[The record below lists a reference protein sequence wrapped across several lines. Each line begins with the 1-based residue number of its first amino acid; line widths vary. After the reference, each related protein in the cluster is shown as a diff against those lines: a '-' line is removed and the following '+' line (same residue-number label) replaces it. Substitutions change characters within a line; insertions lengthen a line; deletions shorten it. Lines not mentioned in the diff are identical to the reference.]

1 VELSQVVALIVI
13 LLFFAALVQ
22 ARRKRGRGHT
32 RPGAGATGAIYD
44 MLMED
49 KRKAIEIILE
59 ERAEERDP
67 ETADGDLPA
76 LEAPK
81 RKPPR

>member
-1 VELSQVVALIVI
+1 MELGQVVALVVI

-22 ARRKRGRGHT
+22 ARRQSKKGRGRG
-32 RPGAGATGAIYD
+32 PGAGATGAIYD

-76 LEAPK
+76 LESPK
-81 RKPPR
+81 RK

>member
-1 VELSQVVALIVI
+1 MELGQIVALIVI

-22 ARRKRGRGHT
+22 ARRKQRRGRS
-32 RPGAGATGAIYD
+32 RPGAAATGAIYD
-44 MLMED
+44 LLMED

-67 ETADGDLPA
+67 ESADGDLPA
-76 LEAPK
+76 LESPK
-81 RKPPR
+81 RK